1 MKPLEGVRVLT
12 FEQFGAGPY
21 ASMLL
26 ADLGAEVI
34 KVENAAKPA
43 AMPRAMSARTCW
55 RTATASISR
64 PGT

>member
-1 MKPLEGVRVLT
+1 MKPLEGIRVLT

-34 KVENAAKPA
+34 KVENPAPA
-43 AMPRAMSARTCW
+43 AMRRATSARTCW

>member
-1 MKPLEGVRVLT
+1 MKPLDGIRILT

-21 ASMLL
+21 GSMLL

-34 KVENAAKPA
+34 KVENPRPA
-43 AMPRAMSARTCW
+43 ATRRAMSARTCW
-55 RTATASISR
+55 RAATASISR

>member
-1 MKPLEGVRVLT
+1 MKPLEGIAFLT

-26 ADLGAEVI
+26 GRPRRRGDQGREAR
-34 KVENAAKPA
+34 PA
-43 AMPRAMSARTCW
+43 ATPRAMSARTCW